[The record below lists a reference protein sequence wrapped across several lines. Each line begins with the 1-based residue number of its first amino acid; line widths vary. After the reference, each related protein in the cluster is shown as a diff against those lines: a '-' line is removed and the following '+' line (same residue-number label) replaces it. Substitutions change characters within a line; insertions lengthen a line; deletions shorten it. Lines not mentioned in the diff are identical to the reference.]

1 MIIVKHKYMSRLHQS
16 GFSLVELVII
26 IVLLGILA
34 AVAVPMF
41 GNMINSSKISA
52 TKSEMESLKR
62 AIVGNPRVVAGGEL
76 IDRGY
81 QGDVGT
87 APAQLADLVTK
98 PGSVAAYD
106 KITRLGWNGPY
117 IDNNNGDYLKD
128 AWGTN
133 YIYDQSGR
141 TISSINGADTII
153 VTF

>member
-1 MIIVKHKYMSRLHQS
+1 M
-16 GFSLVELVII
+16 ELVII
-26 IVLLGILA
+26 IVVLGILA

-76 IDRGY
+76 VDRGY

-87 APAQLADLVTK
+87 APSQLVDLVTK
-98 PGSVAAYD
+98 PGSVPGYD
-106 KITRLGWNGPY
+106 KITRIGWNGPY
-117 IDNNNGDYLKD
+117 IDNNNGDYLKN
-128 AWGTN
+128 AWGSN

-141 TISSINGADTII
+141 TLKSINAADTIT

>member
-1 MIIVKHKYMSRLHQS
+1 MNKLHQS

-26 IVLLGILA
+26 IVVLGILA
-34 AVAVPMF
+34 SVAVPMF

-52 TKSEMESLKR
+52 TKSELESLKR

-76 IDRGY
+76 VDRGY

-98 PGSVAAYD
+98 PVAVASYNR
-106 KITRLGWNGPY
+106 ITRIGWNGPY
-117 IDNNNGDYLKD
+117 IENSNGDYLKN
-128 AWGTN
+128 AWGNN
-133 YIYDQSGR
+133 YVYDQSGR
-141 TISSINGADTII
+141 TMKSINGSDTIT

>member
-1 MIIVKHKYMSRLHQS
+1 VIIVKHKYMSRLHQS

>member
-1 MIIVKHKYMSRLHQS
+1 MIFAKHRYMSKLHQS

-26 IVLLGILA
+26 IVVLGILA

-52 TKSEMESLKR
+52 TKSELESLKR

-76 IDRGY
+76 VDRGY

-98 PGSVAAYD
+98 PGSVAAYN
-106 KITRLGWNGPY
+106 KITRIGWNGPY
-117 IDNNNGDYLKD
+117 IDDNNGDYLKD
-128 AWGTN
+128 AWGNN
-133 YIYDQSGR
+133 YLYDQSGR
-141 TISSINGADTII
+141 TLKSVNGADTIAE
-153 VTF
+153 TF

>member
-1 MIIVKHKYMSRLHQS
+1 MSRLHQS